1 MNTAV
6 LLQSIQLAVNLI
18 FIPIFMMS
26 VQNVKNAL
34 KSSSVWFGDEAGD
47 YELLI
52 ASVVLGLGLV
62 NILLC
67 FGFPRCRKRTDTTST
82 SRRSRKVQL
91 TSAWSWLD
99 GS

>member
-6 LLQSIQLAVNLI
+6 LLQTIQLAVNMI

-26 VQNVKNAL
+26 VPNVENAF
-34 KSSSVWFGDEAGD
+34 SAWFEDD
-47 YELLI
+47 ELLI

-67 FGFPRCRKRTDTTST
+67 FGFPRCRRRTDTTST

>member
-6 LLQSIQLAVNLI
+6 LLQTIQLIVNSI
-18 FIPIFMMS
+18 FIPIFMRS
-26 VQNVKNAL
+26 VKKDL
-34 KSSSVWFGDEAGD
+34 ESYSVWFGDEAGG

-67 FGFPRCRKRTDTTST
+67 FGFPRCRKRTNTTST

>member
-6 LLQSIQLAVNLI
+6 LLQTIQLIVNSI
-18 FIPIFMMS
+18 FIPIFMKS
-26 VQNVKNAL
+26 VKKEL
-34 KSSSVWFGDEAGD
+34 KSYSVWFGEEAGD

-67 FGFPRCRKRTDTTST
+67 FGFPRCRKRADRTSA

-91 TSAWSWLD
+91 NSAWSWLD

>member
-6 LLQSIQLAVNLI
+6 LLQTIQLVVNMI
-18 FIPIFMMS
+18 FIPIFIMH
-26 VQNVKNAL
+26 NKNIKKAV
-34 KSSSVWFGDEAGD
+34 KSSSVWFGDD
-47 YELLI
+47 ELLI
-52 ASVVLGLGLV
+52 ASGVLSLGLV

>member
-6 LLQSIQLAVNLI
+6 LLQTIQLIVNSI
-18 FIPIFMMS
+18 FIPIFMRS
-26 VQNVKNAL
+26 VQKDL
-34 KSSSVWFGDEAGD
+34 KSYSVWFGDEAED

>member
-6 LLQSIQLAVNLI
+6 LLQTIQLVVNMI
-18 FIPIFMMS
+18 FIPIFIMH
-26 VQNVKNAL
+26 NKNIKKAV
-34 KSSSVWFGDEAGD
+34 KSSSVWFGDD
-47 YELLI
+47 ELLI
-52 ASVVLGLGLV
+52 ASAVFGLGLV

-67 FGFPRCRKRTDTTST
+67 FGFPRCRKRTYTTST

>member
-6 LLQSIQLAVNLI
+6 LLQTIQLVVNMI
-18 FIPIFMMS
+18 FIPIFIMH
-26 VQNVKNAL
+26 NKNIEEAR
-34 KSSSVWFGDEAGD
+34 KSSAVWFGDD
-47 YELLI
+47 ELLI
-52 ASVVLGLGLV
+52 ASAVFSLGLV

>member
-6 LLQSIQLAVNLI
+6 LLQTIQLVVNLI
-18 FIPIFMMS
+18 FIPIFIMH
-26 VQNVKNAL
+26 NKNIKKAV
-34 KSSSVWFGDEAGD
+34 KSSSVWFGDD
-47 YELLI
+47 ELLI
-52 ASVVLGLGLV
+52 ASGVFCLGLV

-82 SRRSRKVQL
+82 SKRSRKVQL